1 MAMMTLQQAL
11 DWVQSRLPDARLVGD
26 GSVQVSR
33 VHTDT
38 RSLQTGDLFIALKG
52 ETFDANSMLPQARAQ
67 GAVAAIAHGGLAAA
81 GLSGIEVSDTRLALG
96 ALAAGWRAQFDLPLI
111 AITGSNGKTTVTQMV
126 ASILAAFA
134 PDQML
139 ATVGNLNN
147 DIGVPQTLL
156 RLAADQRIGVV
167 ELGMNHAGEIAYL
180 ADITRPTVALVNNA
194 QREHLEFMHTVD
206 AVAAENGSVFT
217 SLPAHGT
224 AVFPAGDVYTPLW
237 RELAGPRLYLSFGA
251 DDADVRLLQAAW
263 SDNAWAVQAHTPLGK
278 LSFTLHIAGRHN
290 VMNALAAT
298 ACAVAA
304 GVPLDAIAQGLSGFT
319 PVKGRSRAFSVDH
332 GERSITVVDD
342 TYNANPDS
350 MRAAIDVLAALP
362 GPRLLVVGDMGEVGD
377 QGPLFHAEAGAHAK
391 TRGIELVFALGDQSA
406 HVVDSFGAAG
416 VHHSGIDSLNAA
428 VVAALPEVGSVLVKG
443 SRFMKMERVVAAITA
458 TQQQKQASEENT
470 MPVTSIAVAG
480 GARC

>member
-1 MAMMTLQQAL
+1 
-11 DWVQSRLPDARLVGD
+11 
-26 GSVQVSR
+26 
-33 VHTDT
+33 
-38 RSLQTGDLFIALKG
+38 
-52 ETFDANSMLPQARAQ
+52 
-67 GAVAAIAHGGLAAA
+67 
-81 GLSGIEVSDTRLALG
+81 
-96 ALAAGWRAQFDLPLI
+96 
-111 AITGSNGKTTVTQMV
+111 
-126 ASILAAFA
+126 
-134 PDQML
+134 
-139 ATVGNLNN
+139 
-147 DIGVPQTLL
+147 
-156 RLAADQRIGVV
+156 
-167 ELGMNHAGEIAYL
+167 
-180 ADITRPTVALVNNA
+180 
-194 QREHLEFMHTVD
+194 
-206 AVAAENGSVFT
+206 
-217 SLPAHGT
+217 
-224 AVFPAGDVYTPLW
+224 
-237 RELAGPRLYLSFGA
+237 
-251 DDADVRLLQAAW
+251 
-263 SDNAWAVQAHTPLGK
+263 VQAHTPLGK